1 MFVNWY
7 FSGFKDVA
15 EYFLGKFKWGSSFT
29 SLNQELLDKY
39 AACKTSLE
47 VVAVQNEYLE
57 TARQEKIDRLSK
69 FTIIY
74 SLQLS
79 LLFMYLVLVEL
90 PFYSRPH
97 YLKFQETGVFFFEL

>member
-7 FSGFKDVA
+7 FSDFKDVA

-29 SLNQELLDKY
+29 SLNQELLDRY

-69 FTIIY
+69 YHYHLFPSIAK
-74 SLQLS
+74 LNNCLS
-79 LLFMYLVLVEL
+79 YFLC
-90 PFYSRPH
+90 
-97 YLKFQETGVFFFEL
+97 T